1 MNSGQFNK
9 WAGGILSALL
19 VLFASRTIIHEM
31 TESHPPAKPGFE
43 VAATEEGTGSG
54 EATPPPMQDPPIAE
68 VLKTADIAAGEKL
81 TKPCL
86 ACHTFDKGGPNKV
99 GPNLWGIVDRQAAS
113 VAGFAYSEAAKKHT
127 GTWTYDEL
135 YKFMANP
142 RAFLPG
148 TKMAFAGYKK
158 PEDRAALIMYLRSRA
173 DSPAPLP

>member
-19 VLFASRTIIHEM
+19 VLFGARTIIDEVNHRG
-31 TESHPPAKPGFE
+31 PPEKPGFE
-43 VAATEEGTGSG
+43 VAATEEGGG
-54 EATPPPMQDPPIAE
+54 GAVAAPAKEDPPVAE
-68 VLKTADIAAGEKL
+68 VLKTADVAVGEKL

-86 ACHTFDKGGPNKV
+86 ACHTFDKGGANKV
-99 GPNLWGIVDRQAAS
+99 GPNLWGIVGRQGAS
-113 VAGFAYSEAAKKHT
+113 VAGFAYSEAAKKHSVN
-127 GTWTYDEL
+127 WNYDDL

-142 RAFLPG
+142 KAFMPG

-158 PEDRAALIMYLRSRA
+158 PEDRASLILYLRSLS